1 MIELRTA
8 HPAWGGRKIRARMI
22 ALGHPVVPQPST
34 ITAIL
39 ARHQLIE
46 PSESAKRQPFCRFEH
61 PRPNDLW
68 QMDFKGDFALD
79 DGRCFPL
86 TVLDD
91 HSRFALG
98 LAGLS
103 RTIDYSDT
111 NCAASSVPSL
121 WIACENDDGQWFSL
135 GFIQ

>member
-1 MIELRTA
+1 M
-8 HPAWGGRKIRARMI
+8 
-22 ALGHPVVPQPST
+22 VPQPST
-34 ITAIL
+34 VTAIL

-46 PSESAKRQPFCRFEH
+46 PKESAKRQPFCRFEH

-68 QMDFKGDFALD
+68 QMDFKGDFALN

-98 LAGLS
+98 LLACPGQSTIPTQTALRAVFRRYGLPARMTMDNGS
-103 RTIDYSDT
+103 PWG
-111 NCAASSVPSL
+111 SSNKP
-121 WIACENDDGQWFSL
+121 AHTCKYP
-135 GFIQ
+135 GFMSTHK